1 MDFGQL
7 LESVIPF
14 AERLP
19 IIRAILG
26 FILVFFVP
34 GFAWTLV
41 FFSRLKIIERIA
53 LSFGLSIALVT
64 ISIIVLSV
72 LLGIRITG
80 ANSLLII
87 IVITVIAL
95 VIYSLKRLMTRRKID
110 SNGD

>member
-1 MDFGQL
+1 MDIGQL

-19 IIRAILG
+19 TIRAILG

-41 FFSRLKIIERIA
+41 FFSRVKIIERIA
-53 LSFGLSIALVT
+53 LSFGLSIVAVT
-64 ISIIVLSV
+64 LSIIVLHV
-72 LLGIRITG
+72 LFGVGITG

-95 VIYSLKRLMTRRKID
+95 VLYSLKRLMTRQKID